1 MKQKTPQEKKA
12 LSYAKDCR
20 NTYGE
25 SDKGSRKTTRKN
37 KTIQNQVYR
46 RKVNQ
51 VLNEIEDTKLE
62 SVKIIES
69 EAKAISKGNWKKS
82 SDTPLGL
89 FVELQKDMSQRRVG
103 SKTRGTLKKSSLT
116 VSFIN
121 KLKERK

>member
-12 LSYAKDCR
+12 LSYAQDCR

-25 SDKGSRKTTRKN
+25 SDKGSRKTIRKN

-62 SVKIIES
+62 NAELIES
-69 EAKAISKGNWKKS
+69 EAKAIQKGKWKKC

-89 FVELQKDMSQRRVG
+89 FVELQKDMSQRRIG
-103 SKTRGTLKKSSLT
+103 RKTRGGLLKSKLDEKFISELKK
-116 VSFIN
+116 
-121 KLKERK
+121 RK

>member
-12 LSYAKDCR
+12 SSYAKDCR

-25 SDKGSRKTTRKN
+25 SDKGSRKTIRKN

-51 VLNEIEDTKLE
+51 VLNELDNTKSENAEL
-62 SVKIIES
+62 IES
-69 EAKAISKGNWKKS
+69 EAKSITKGKWKKC

-89 FVELQKDMSQRRVG
+89 FVELQKDMSERRVG
-103 SKTRGTLKKSSLT
+103 RKTRGDLLKSNLDDKFLSELKK
-116 VSFIN
+116 
-121 KLKERK
+121 RK

>member
-25 SDKGSRKTTRKN
+25 SDKGSRKTIRKN
-37 KTIQNQVYR
+37 KTIQNQIYR

-51 VLNEIEDTKLE
+51 VLNEIEDTKPEPAEL
-62 SVKIIES
+62 IES
-69 EAKAISKGNWKKS
+69 EAKAIAKGKWKKC

-89 FVELQKDMSQRRVG
+89 FVELQKDMSERRVG
-103 SKTRGTLKKSSLT
+103 RKTRG
-116 VSFIN
+116 N
-121 KLKERK
+121 LKEGNLSKKIY

>member
-25 SDKGSRKTTRKN
+25 SDKGSRKTIRVN

-51 VLNEIEDTKLE
+51 VLNELDNTKLE
-62 SVKIIES
+62 TVEIIDV
-69 EAKAISKGNWKKS
+69 EAKSISKGKWKKS

-103 SKTRGTLKKSSLT
+103 RKTRGNLKDSNLSK
-116 VSFIN
+116 
-121 KLKERK
+121 KLIDKLSERK